1 MFKYYSNIL
10 IFILSFVNPTTAFS
24 THINVNN
31 NKLHHTSK
39 NTLIM
44 NHNQEL
50 CPEYLYKFTKYLNQ
64 DQSEFVVK
72 KVSSTFPEMDS
83 ISHYVLHT
91 NDILINTVLNT
102 DCLKLETKKMLVLFL
117 VEFTQNGDATGTHI
131 LQMYHD
137 LVNCLL

>member
-1 MFKYYSNIL
+1 M
-10 IFILSFVNPTTAFS
+10 
-24 THINVNN
+24 H
-31 NKLHHTSK
+31 
-39 NTLIM
+39 
-44 NHNQEL
+44 HNQEL

-72 KVSSTFPEMDS
+72 KVSSAFPQMDS

-117 VEFTQNGDATGTHI
+117 VEFTQNGHATGTHI